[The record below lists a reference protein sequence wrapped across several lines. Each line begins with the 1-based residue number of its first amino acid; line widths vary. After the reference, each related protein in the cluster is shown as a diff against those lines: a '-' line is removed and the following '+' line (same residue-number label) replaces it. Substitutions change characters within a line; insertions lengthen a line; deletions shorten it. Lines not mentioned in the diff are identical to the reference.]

1 LFSSHYPFMN
11 GIHNK
16 FPPLTETHIS
26 LGRKKFRDTHF
37 NWLEDFETQ
46 EIIIFMWR
54 FYLAP
59 NP

>member
-1 LFSSHYPFMN
+1 MN